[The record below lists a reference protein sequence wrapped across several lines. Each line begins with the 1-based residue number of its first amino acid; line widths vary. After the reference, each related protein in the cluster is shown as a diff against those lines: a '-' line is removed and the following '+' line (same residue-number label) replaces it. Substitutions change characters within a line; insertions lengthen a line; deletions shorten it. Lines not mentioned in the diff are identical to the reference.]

1 MLTLSSPQVVQ
12 ETVLRWKKEQKIAFV
27 PTMGALHHGHLA
39 LVEMAKKYGN
49 RVIVSIFV
57 NPLQF
62 GPKEDFKKY
71 PRPIEDDT
79 AKLEEAGAD
88 LLFVPDALDFYPAGF
103 DSRVKVGALSESL
116 CGQSR
121 PGHFEGVATVCLKLF
136 QITQPD
142 FAIFGEKDYQ
152 QLRVLQQMAFDFN
165 LPLAI
170 VPHPIVREADGL
182 ALSSRNRFLN
192 EEQRNHARLLPEA
205 LREVQAW
212 ATSHPETSVGD
223 LIEKVRAHWAGAPI
237 REDYIQI
244 ASAKDLKP
252 CAPDVRV
259 ESILNPRLFLAA
271 FVGDT
276 RLIDNGDLSR
286 KGLQ

>member
-182 ALSSRNRFLN
+182 ALSSRNTYLSADERRQALALSRGLRAAEKLAKSGERDVGTLVARIREFLTD
-192 EEQRNHARLLPEA
+192 A
-205 LREVQAW
+205 
-212 ATSHPETSVGD
+212 
-223 LIEKVRAHWAGAPI
+223 KV
-237 REDYIQI
+237 REDYVAVVHAQTLRPIEKLEPGVP
-244 ASAKDLKP
+244 ARAL
-252 CAPDVRV
+252 V
-259 ESILNPRLFLAA
+259 AA
-271 FVGDT
+271 FVGKT
-276 RLIDNGDLSR
+276 RLIDNVGVVS
-286 KGLQ
+286 G

>member
-27 PTMGALHHGHLA
+27 PTMGALHSGHLS
-39 LVEMAKKYGN
+39 LVKMAKKYGN

-62 GPKEDFKKY
+62 GPKEDYKKY
-71 PRPIEDDT
+71 PRPIEEDT

-88 LLFVPDALDFYPAGF
+88 LLFVPEADDFYPAGF
-103 DSRVKVGALSESL
+103 NSRVNIGGLTESL
-116 CGQSR
+116 CGASR

-182 ALSSRNRFLN
+182 ALSSRNRFLS
-192 EEQRNHARLLPEA
+192 EEGRHQARLIPEA

-212 ATSHPETSVGD
+212 ATSHPETSVGE
-223 LIEKVRAHWAGAPI
+223 LTEKVKDHWAGAPI
-237 REDYIQI
+237 RIDYIQI
-244 ASAKDLKP
+244 ASARDLKP
-252 CAPDVRV
+252 CGPDVRV
-259 ESILNPRLFLAA
+259 ESILHPRIFVAA
-271 FVGDT
+271 FVEET
-276 RLIDNGDLSR
+276 RLIDNVDLSR
-286 KGLQ
+286 KGGM